1 MKKGIIMDIKS
12 DALVMMTAEGEF
24 IKGKKHPH
32 QHYSIGEEIPFFP
45 VTGER
50 FSKGRR
56 TGRIRWKVLLA
67 SCAVFALLLILLPG
81 TLTEDRK
88 AYAYV
93 SLDINPSLE
102 LTLDEEKKVLD
113 IVSYNEE
120 GDEIL
125 SSLHQ
130 WRNSKADEVTSKIFD
145 LCEELGY
152 FSETDHIYMTSS
164 FPDEKDGKAKESFI
178 KSIYTMIE
186 DENQSRPVTIT
197 YKEASREERKEAH
210 EKGVTAGHLMKE
222 EEKEIEADPGKE
234 DEKMELKNEDK
245 PSDQPPAKDET
256 KKKNAG
262 QKDTVDKEEKREEKA
277 TPRPKADSP
286 EKQKQE
292 KEQKQKEDIRP
303 KKGPQQPDK
312 PQEPKERG
320 NDRQDKTGRQG
331 EWTPPG
337 QQEKKNDQGG
347 KQKDIEK
354 HDRRMKEKEAP
365 QGDKPPGNRGED
377 RGRKEGWNKNH
388 KQND

>member
-32 QHYSIGEEIPFFP
+32 QQYSIGEEIPFFP

-50 FSKGRR
+50 FNAGRR
-56 TGRIRWKVLLA
+56 TGRMRWKVLLA
-67 SCAVFALLLILLPG
+67 SCAVFALLLILLPS

-102 LTLDEEKKVLD
+102 LTLDEEKQVLD

-125 SSLHQ
+125 SSLHK
-130 WRNSKADEVTSKIFD
+130 WRNSKADKVTAKIFD

-152 FSETDHIYMTSS
+152 FTETDHIYMTSS
-164 FPDEKDGKAKESFI
+164 FPEEKDGKAKESFI
-178 KSIYTMIE
+178 NSIYSMIE

-197 YKEASREERKEAH
+197 YKEASREERKQAH

-222 EEKEIEADPGKE
+222 EEKSVEETPENQGEKVEPKGE
-234 DEKMELKNEDK
+234 DKRSDQPQAKDKRKNEDTDSK
-245 PSDQPPAKDET
+245 EHR
-256 KKKNAG
+256 
-262 QKDTVDKEEKREEKA
+262 DKEEKKEA
-277 TPRPKADSP
+277 DPKSKTDP
-286 EKQKQE
+286 PVRHE
-292 KEQKQKEDIRP
+292 KEKKEDSRS
-303 KKGPQQPDK
+303 KKAPDQPK
-312 PQEPKERG
+312 PQEQKERG
-320 NDRQDKTGRQG
+320 NDRQDKPGRQG

-337 QQEKKNDQGG
+337 KQEKKNNQGG
-347 KQKDIEK
+347 KEQDADR
-354 HDRRMKEKEAP
+354 HDRRVKDKKGLQEEKP
-365 QGDKPPGNRGED
+365 QGNRGED